1 MSRVVSNSV
10 SKKQNH
16 LAITMFSYIILRK
29 ILILFHQ
36 LHVRTITSLVCSC
49 VQPND
54 YVKEVAEKMNL
65 CHLRSH
71 LGFTDVL
78 NINRGITSIGTASL
92 AGTSNAFVNSRQSPS
107 WVNCTPLWQRKHTTN
122 SYCYYSNI
130 SRCKYINGLFTGPS
144 HSTA

>member
-36 LHVRTITSLVCSC
+36 LHVRTITGIVCSC

-54 YVKEVAEKMNL
+54 YVKEIVEKMNL
-65 CHLRSH
+65 CHLPPQ

-78 NINRGITSIGTASL
+78 NTNTDITSIGTASL
-92 AGTSNAFVNSRQSPS
+92 AGISNAFVNSRHSPS
-107 WVNCTPLWQRKHTTN
+107 
-122 SYCYYSNI
+122 
-130 SRCKYINGLFTGPS
+130 
-144 HSTA
+144 

>member
-1 MSRVVSNSV
+1 MSRAVSNSV

-36 LHVRTITSLVCSC
+36 LHVRTITGIVCSC

-54 YVKEVAEKMNL
+54 YVKEIVEKMNL
-65 CHLRSH
+65 CHLPPQ

-78 NINRGITSIGTASL
+78 NTNTDITSIGTASL
-92 AGTSNAFVNSRQSPS
+92 AGISNAFVNSRQSPS
-107 WVNCTPLWQRKHTTN
+107 WVNCTPLWHRKHTTN
-122 SYCYYSNI
+122 SYCYYI
-130 SRCKYINGLFTGPS
+130 FKHFKI
-144 HSTA
+144 